1 MPKELSRR
9 LAKPSRPTSLGSQL
23 WIRRCSRLGEG
34 SEAAAREAPARPD
47 QGAFCSIASG
57 LDTIYSKDRAEAAPI
72 LEQAIARFRR
82 GQAVLKDPTLARE
95 LELIE
100 KLRDLVE
107 EGAPQGS
114 LYGSN

>member
-1 MPKELSRR
+1 MPKELLRR
-9 LAKPSRPTSLGSQL
+9 LAKPSTPTSLGSQL
-23 WIRRCSRLGEG
+23 WIRRCSRLDEG

-47 QGAFCSIASG
+47 HGALCSIANG
-57 LDTIYSKDRAEAAPI
+57 LDTIYSKDRTEAARI

-82 GQAVLKDPTLARE
+82 DQEVLKDPTFAQE